1 VAQVQQE
8 AGLLIGV
15 GSKNSTAARSAV
27 TDSHSSLTK
36 AEPTP
41 AKRPRGR
48 PRKYPKPVS
57 IIVQW
62 LLVHYFYSLF
72 KCIVA

>member
-1 VAQVQQE
+1 VQQE
-8 AGLLIGV
+8 AGLFIGV
-15 GSKNSTAARSAV
+15 DNKGSSAAHTADTEGNSA
-27 TDSHSSLTK
+27 LTK

-57 IIVQW
+57 VTVPW
-62 LLVHYFYSLF
+62 AVVVSCLSRGN
-72 KCIVA
+72 